1 MGKMYRS
8 FASTFKR
15 VCRGDTAKLC
25 SKQTLLCRSG
35 NFQSNLVGKP
45 HPHPT
50 PPQPAMIRFQ
60 EKKKS
65 KKKNWRGENGR
76 QCGCFIYLKAI
87 KIMLSVEL
95 AKLLRQSISSHV
107 WRRKSVAIEA
117 VTGCPRLTLHPPSSS
132 GPRHSVQME
141 AMRVVVRQCPYL
153 LIKTYYLKI
162 CGWGFKY
169 SPRTRAV
176 QVDSFDNIGNL
187 STWCSPL
194 SSFLEDG
201 WYFKLHWKL

>member
-1 MGKMYRS
+1 MAILQNYVPSKPFY
-8 FASTFKR
+8 AAR
-15 VCRGDTAKLC
+15 VIFN
-25 SKQTLLCRSG
+25 QTLLESPTHT
-35 NFQSNLVGKP
+35 P
-45 HPHPT
+45 HPLSLPWSGF
-50 PPQPAMIRFQ
+50 RKR
-60 EKKKS
+60 KKAR
-65 KKKNWRGENGR
+65 KKNWRGENGR

>member
-1 MGKMYRS
+1 MYRS

-65 KKKNWRGENGR
+65 KKKKLTRREWKAVWLFYLFKSHQNNALGRTGEAPAPIH
-76 QCGCFIYLKAI
+76 QLTCLKTEVCSDRSCHR
-87 KIMLSVEL
+87 M
-95 AKLLRQSISSHV
+95 
-107 WRRKSVAIEA
+107 
-117 VTGCPRLTLHPPSSS
+117 PSSYPS
-132 GPRHSVQME
+132 S
-141 AMRVVVRQCPYL
+141 AL
-153 LIKTYYLKI
+153 LL
-162 CGWGFKY
+162 W
-169 SPRTRAV
+169 S
-176 QVDSFDNIGNL
+176 
-187 STWCSPL
+187 SPL
-194 SSFLEDG
+194 CTDG
-201 WYFKLHWKL
+201 GHASRRAPMPISLNQDLLS